1 MGGFCLW
8 MRGGEREDGG
18 RAEGGWREDGGR
30 REERKV
36 REGKEKQ
43 DLWPLTSHGNV
54 INDRINYFLRFVNM
68 QR

>member
-1 MGGFCLW
+1 MEKGKTEGG
-8 MRGGEREDGG
+8 RREDGG
-18 RAEGGWREDGGR
+18 RRGG